1 MDVFKTLLLDTPDSL
16 SSITGTLQIVN
27 GGTGATTAAGAR
39 TNLGLGTAAIL
50 DAGSANGVATLG
62 SDSKLTSSQIPDISI
77 VEYLGSVASQAAMLA
92 LTGQKG
98 DWCTRSDLGT
108 NFIITGSTPS
118 SLSSWTQ
125 LSYPTAP
132 VTSVAGKT
140 GAVTLSSSDVGLGNV
155 TNNVQ
160 TQAAIVPNT
169 APSAGQLLVG
179 NAGGTAYAPVSASG
193 DLTVASTGAHTLA
206 TVNSNVGS
214 FGSATQSLTATV
226 NGKGLV
232 TAMSAQTITPAVG
245 SITGLGTNVATFLA
259 TPTSANL
266 AAALTDE
273 TGTGANVFANSPT
286 LVTPALGTPSSG
298 TLTSCSGLPL
308 STGVTGNLP
317 VTNLNSGTN
326 ASSAT
331 FWRGDG
337 AWATPAGGLTY
348 VVKTATYTTQNL
360 EGVLANTTS
369 APFTVNLPASPSTGN
384 QCVIADHS
392 ATFGTNNLTVGRN
405 GSTINGTAA
414 DLVLDISGVSV
425 QFVYN
430 GSTWDV
436 YAQIGGNG
444 GTAVTLD
451 GVQTLTN
458 KTLTSPVISA
468 ITGLSTLTG
477 GAGNMTITSGTG
489 NSRTMA
495 LQTTT
500 SGGTATTALTLGADQ
515 SSTTAGSLTVA
526 GAATLGASTGPGI
539 FSRESSVFREY
550 IGDGTGYSRV
560 FAKRISSTTTDLVT
574 ISDSGNLTITGA
586 LSKGSG
592 SFRIEHPLPSKTST
606 HQLVHSFIEGPKAD
620 LIYRGK
626 VDLVGGKGTV
636 NIDAAAT
643 MTEGT
648 FEVLCRDVQCFTT
661 NESGWT
667 AVRGKVTGNILTIEA
682 QDASCTD
689 SISWMVI
696 GERKDKHMY
705 DTDWTDDNGRVIVE
719 PEKNE
724 SGR

>member
-16 SSITGTLQIVN
+16 SSITGTLQIAN

-39 TNLGLGTAAIL
+39 TNLGLGTAAVL
-50 DAGSANGVATLG
+50 DAGSANGAATLG
-62 SDSKLTSSQIPDISI
+62 SDSKLTSSQIPDIAV

-155 TNNVQ
+155 TNNAQ

-226 NGKGLV
+226 NAKGLV
-232 TAMSAQTITPAVG
+232 TAMSAQTVTPAVG
-245 SITGLGTNVATFLA
+245 SITGLGTNVSTFLA

-286 LVTPALGTPSSG
+286 LVTPVLGAATATSINSVAITAPASG
-298 TLTSCSGLPL
+298 STLTI
-308 STGVTGNLP
+308 
-317 VTNLNSGTN
+317 
-326 ASSAT
+326 
-331 FWRGDG
+331 
-337 AWATPAGGLTY
+337 
-348 VVKTATYTTQNL
+348 
-360 EGVLANTTS
+360 AN
-369 APFTVNLPASPSTGN
+369 G
-384 QCVIADHS
+384 
-392 ATFGTNNLTVGRN
+392 
-405 GSTINGTAA
+405 
-414 DLVLDISGVSV
+414 
-425 QFVYN
+425 
-430 GSTWDV
+430 
-436 YAQIGGNG
+436 
-444 GTAVTLD
+444 
-451 GVQTLTN
+451 
-458 KTLTSPVISA
+458 KTLTASNTLTLAGTDSTTMTFPSTSA
-468 ITGLSTLTG
+468 SIARTDAAQTFTGTQTVTAIAGLSTLTG
-477 GAGNMTITSGTG
+477 NAGNMTITSGTG

-500 SGGTATTALTLGADQ
+500 SVGTATTALTLGADQ
-515 SSTTAGSLTVA
+515 SATTAGSLTVA

-539 FSRESSVFREY
+539 LSRESSVFREY

-560 FAKRISSTTTDLVT
+560 FAKRISSTTTDVVT

-592 SFRIEHPLPSKTST
+592 SFRIDHPLPSKTST

-626 VDLVGGKGTV
+626 VDLVGGKATV

-648 FEVLCRDVQCFTT
+648 FEALCRDVQCFTT

-667 AVRGKVTGNILTIEA
+667 AVRGKVTGNIITIEA

-719 PEKNE
+719 PEKIEN
-724 SGR
+724 GR

>member
-1 MDVFKTLLLDTPDSL
+1 
-16 SSITGTLQIVN
+16 
-27 GGTGATTAAGAR
+27 
-39 TNLGLGTAAIL
+39 
-50 DAGSANGVATLG
+50 
-62 SDSKLTSSQIPDISI
+62 
-77 VEYLGSVASQAAMLA
+77 
-92 LTGQKG
+92 
-98 DWCTRSDLGT
+98 
-108 NFIITGSTPS
+108 
-118 SLSSWTQ
+118 
-125 LSYPTAP
+125 
-132 VTSVAGKT
+132 
-140 GAVTLSSSDVGLGNV
+140 
-155 TNNVQ
+155 
-160 TQAAIVPNT
+160 
-169 APSAGQLLVG
+169 
-179 NAGGTAYAPVSASG
+179 
-193 DLTVASTGAHTLA
+193 
-206 TVNSNVGS
+206 
-214 FGSATQSLTATV
+214 
-226 NGKGLV
+226 
-232 TAMSAQTITPAVG
+232 
-245 SITGLGTNVATFLA
+245 
-259 TPTSANL
+259 
-266 AAALTDE
+266 
-273 TGTGANVFANSPT
+273 
-286 LVTPALGTPSSG
+286 
-298 TLTSCSGLPL
+298 
-308 STGVTGNLP
+308 
-317 VTNLNSGTN
+317 
-326 ASSAT
+326 
-331 FWRGDG
+331 
-337 AWATPAGGLTY
+337 
-348 VVKTATYTTQNL
+348 
-360 EGVLANTTS
+360 
-369 APFTVNLPASPSTGN
+369 
-384 QCVIADHS
+384 
-392 ATFGTNNLTVGRN
+392 
-405 GSTINGTAA
+405 
-414 DLVLDISGVSV
+414 
-425 QFVYN
+425 
-430 GSTWDV
+430 
-436 YAQIGGNG
+436 
-444 GTAVTLD
+444 
-451 GVQTLTN
+451 
-458 KTLTSPVISA
+458 
-468 ITGLSTLTG
+468 
-477 GAGNMTITSGTG
+477 
-489 NSRTMA
+489 MA

-705 DTDWTDDNGRVIVE
+705 DTNWTDDNGRVIVE